1 MPGVILQQIY
11 MFLLHLWPRFCFF
24 FLSTAI
30 FVCLMNDIPF
40 PGFISLCFFH
50 LGSFSVFFLLFKV
63 DSDIN
68 IFCLHSAL
76 WTTNA
81 FVYLVL
87 LIVSGNGHF
96 IPFIQMRNWNSGS
109 FGDLSN
115 MVVVD
120 IRYPPSMHLP
130 LLQNC
135 PKFYWSQLPHLG
147 LWGPCEAVSQWFHK

>member
-1 MPGVILQQIY
+1 MAQVL
-11 MFLLHLWPRFCFF
+11 FF
-24 FLSTAI
+24 FSFHCHI
-30 FVCLMNDIPF
+30 CFSYEWHPF
-40 PGFISLCFFH
+40 PGFISLCFIH

-63 DSDIN
+63 NSDIN

-76 WTTNA
+76 WITNA

-96 IPFIQMRNWNSGS
+96 IPFIQMRNSNSGI

-120 IRYPPSMHLP
+120 ICCPPSIHLP
-130 LLQNC
+130 LFQNC
-135 PKFYWSQLPHLG
+135 SNFYWSQLPHLG